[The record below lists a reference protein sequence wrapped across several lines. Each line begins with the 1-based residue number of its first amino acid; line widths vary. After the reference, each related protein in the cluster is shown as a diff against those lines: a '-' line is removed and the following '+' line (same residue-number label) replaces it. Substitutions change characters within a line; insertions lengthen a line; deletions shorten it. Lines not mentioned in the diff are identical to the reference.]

1 MMVNTHQY
9 FLKRLRRANNM
20 KNVDLLII
28 GGGSAGMA
36 AAIQAKKEGIDDI
49 LIVERDEHLGGILN
63 QCIHNGF
70 GLTEFK
76 EELTGPEYLSR
87 FVDQVEELK
96 IPYMVNSMVIDMTK
110 DKVVTISNKDKGV
123 LIYKARAIVMATGC
137 YERGA
142 GAIQIPGDRCAGI
155 ITAGTAQKYLN
166 IHGYLCGKRVVILG
180 SGDIGLIMARRLTL
194 EGAKVICVSE
204 IMPYS
209 NGLNRNIAQCLN
221 DYNIPLYLSRSVSK
235 VIGKDRLEKV
245 ILSAVDEKMQFIPG
259 TEMEIECDTLILS
272 VGLIPYISLLD
283 YIDCPTSSTKG
294 AKVNEHMETM
304 IEGIFSCGNCLHV
317 HDVVD
322 FVTDEGRLAG
332 HGAAQYLKGELA
344 RGKKILVTPKDG
356 ISYIVPQE
364 INQDNK
370 EDVTFKFRVR
380 KPVKDVNLIIE
391 SNGQLISKIFKPV
404 LIPSEMVMV
413 KLSKDKLIDIKE
425 EITMRLE
432 AR

>member
-1 MMVNTHQY
+1 MRTI
-9 FLKRLRRANNM
+9 
-20 KNVDLLII
+20 DLVII

-36 AAIQAKKEGIDDI
+36 AAIQARKDGIKDI
-49 LIVERDEHLGGILN
+49 LILEKDNALGGILN

-76 EELTGPEYLSR
+76 EELTGPEYLTR
-87 FVDQVEELK
+87 FANQVKELGIEYKLNAMVTDITPGKK
-96 IPYMVNSMVIDMTK
+96 ITYSSLEDGLVEIQAKSIVI
-110 DKVVTISNKDKGV
+110 
-123 LIYKARAIVMATGC
+123 ATGC

-166 IHGYLCGKRVVILG
+166 IHGYLCGKRIVILG

-221 DYNIPLYLSRSVSK
+221 DYDIPLYLSRSVSK
-235 VIGKDRLEKV
+235 VIGKDRVEKV

-272 VGLIPYISLLD
+272 VGLIPYVSLLS
-283 YIDCPTSSTKG
+283 YIGCPMSSTKG
-294 AKVNEHMETM
+294 AVVNEHMETM
-304 IEGIFSCGNCLHV
+304 IDGIFTCGNCLHV

-332 HGAAQYLKGELA
+332 HSAAMYLRNEMPTGEKL
-344 RGKKILVTPKDG
+344 GVKPGDG
-356 ISYIVPQE
+356 VGYVVPQF
-364 INQDNK
+364 INK
-370 EDVTFKFRVR
+370 ENKEEVTLKFRVK
-380 KPVKDVNLIIE
+380 KPIKDVYVVIE
-391 SNGQLISKIFKPV
+391 SNGEQIAKIVKPV
-404 LIPSEMVMV
+404 LIPSEMTMV
-413 KLSKDKLIDIKE
+413 KLPMDKIAGASNDIVV
-425 EITMRLE
+425 RLE
-432 AR
+432 KRI

>member
-1 MMVNTHQY
+1 MQTI
-9 FLKRLRRANNM
+9 
-20 KNVDLLII
+20 DLVII

-36 AAIQAKKEGIDDI
+36 AAIQAKKDGVDDI
-49 LIVERDEHLGGILN
+49 LILEKDGCLGGILN

-76 EELTGPEYLSR
+76 EELTGPEYLNR
-87 FVDQVEELK
+87 FANQVIELG
-96 IPYMVNSMVIDMTK
+96 IPYKLNSLVTAITP
-110 DKVVTISNKDKGV
+110 DKKVTYSSLEDGLVTIQAKS
-123 LIYKARAIVMATGC
+123 IIMATGC

-142 GAIQIPGDRCAGI
+142 GAIQLPGDRCAGI

-166 IHGYLCGKRVVILG
+166 IHGYMCGKKIVILG

-235 VIGKDRLEKV
+235 VIGKNRLEKV

-272 VGLIPYISLLD
+272 VGLIPYVSLLS
-283 YIDCPTSSTKG
+283 YIGCPMSSTKG
-294 AKVNEHMETM
+294 AVVNEHMETM
-304 IEGIFSCGNCLHV
+304 IDGIFTCGNCLHV

-322 FVTDEGRLAG
+322 FVTSEGRLAG
-332 HGAAQYLKGELA
+332 HGAALYLKNELPTGEEIKVIP
-344 RGKKILVTPKDG
+344 GDG
-356 ISYIVPQE
+356 IGYVLPQT
-364 INQDNK
+364 IKRSNK
-370 EDVTFKFRVR
+370 DDITLKFRVK
-380 KPVKDVNLIIE
+380 KPIQDVFVIIE
-391 SNGQLISKIFKPV
+391 NNGEQIAKVVKPV
-404 LIPSEMVMV
+404 LIPSEMTMISVSPT
-413 KLSKDKLIDIKE
+413 KLENVTSS
-425 EITMRLE
+425 ITVRLE
-432 AR
+432 KRV

>member
-1 MMVNTHQY
+1 METI
-9 FLKRLRRANNM
+9 
-20 KNVDLLII
+20 DLLII

-36 AAIQAKKEGIDDI
+36 AAIQAKKEGIDRLLI
-49 LIVERDEHLGGILN
+49 LEKNEVLGGILN

-87 FVDQVEELK
+87 FVQQVEELK
-96 IPYMVNSMVIDMTK
+96 IPYKLNTLVTDISL
-110 DKVVTISNKDKGV
+110 DKVVTFTNARDGITH
-123 LIYKARAIVMATGC
+123 LQARAIIMATGC

-166 IHGYLCGKRVVILG
+166 IHGYLCGKRIVILG

-209 NGLNRNIAQCLN
+209 NGLNRNIAQCLD
-221 DYNIPLYLSRSVSK
+221 DYHIPLYLSRSVSQ
-235 VIGKDRLEKV
+235 VIGKKRLEKV
-245 ILSAVDEKMQFIPG
+245 VLSAVDEKMKFIPG

-272 VGLIPYISLLD
+272 VGLIPYLSLLNNL
-283 YIDCPTSSTKG
+283 DCPISSTKG
-294 AKVNEHMETM
+294 PLVNEHLETK

-332 HGAAQYLKGELA
+332 HGAALYLKQLLPHETDFPVMAGE
-344 RGKKILVTPKDG
+344 G
-356 ISYIVPQE
+356 ISYVLPQS
-364 INQDNK
+364 IKSDNH
-370 EDVTFKFRVR
+370 EDVVLKFRVR
-380 KPVKDVNLIIE
+380 KPIQDIYIIVE
-391 SNGQLISKIFKPV
+391 NNGVLLSKTFKPV
-404 LIPSEMVMV
+404 LIPSEMAM
-413 KLSKDKLIDIKE
+413 IKIKKE
-425 EITMRLE
+425 QLTSLRGQVTVRLE
-432 AR
+432 KR

>member
-1 MMVNTHQY
+1 MRTI
-9 FLKRLRRANNM
+9 
-20 KNVDLLII
+20 DLLII

-49 LIVERDEHLGGILN
+49 LIVERDENLGGILN

-87 FVDQVEELK
+87 FVAQVEELK
-96 IPYMVNSMVIDMTK
+96 IPYMTNTMVINLTK
-110 DKVVTISNKDKGV
+110 EKVVTLSNKDKGV
-123 LIYKARAIVMATGC
+123 EEVQAKAIVMATGC

-166 IHGYLCGKRVVILG
+166 IHGYLCGKKVVILG

-283 YIDCPTSSTKG
+283 NIECPTSSTKG

-304 IEGIFSCGNCLHV
+304 IDGIFSCGNCLHV

-332 HGAAQYLKGELA
+332 HGAALYLKGKLQE
-344 RGKKILVTPKDG
+344 GEKILVTPKDG
-356 ISYIVPQE
+356 ISYVVPQE
-364 INQDNK
+364 INARNE

-380 KPVKDVNLIIE
+380 CPVKDVNLIIK
-391 SNGQLISKIFKPV
+391 SNGQQIAKIFKPV

-413 KLSKDKLIDIKE
+413 KLSKDKLSLIQGE
-425 EITMRLE
+425 VSLRLE

>member
-1 MMVNTHQY
+1 MRT
-9 FLKRLRRANNM
+9 
-20 KNVDLLII
+20 VDLLII

-87 FVDQVEELK
+87 FVKQVEELK
-96 IPYMVNSMVIDMTK
+96 IPYMLNSMVISLTK
-110 DKVVTISNKDKGV
+110 DKIVTISNKDEGV
-123 LIYKARAIVMATGC
+123 LEYKARAIIMATGC
-137 YERGA
+137 YERSA
-142 GAIQIPGDRCAGI
+142 GAIQIPGDRCSGI

-166 IHGYLCGKRVVILG
+166 IHGYLCGKRIIILG

-204 IMPYS
+204 LMPYS

-235 VIGKDRLEKV
+235 VIGKNRLEKV
-245 ILSAVDEKMQFIPG
+245 ILTAVDDKMQFIPG
-259 TEMEIECDTLILS
+259 TDMEIECDTLILS

-283 YIDCPTSSTKG
+283 YIDCPTSFTKG

-304 IEGIFSCGNCLHV
+304 IDGIFSCGNCLHV

-332 HGAAQYLKGELA
+332 HGAAMYLKDQLQKGDAINVL
-344 RGKKILVTPKDG
+344 PKDG
-356 ISYIVPQE
+356 IGYVVPQQ
-364 INQDNK
+364 IDRNNQ

-380 KPVKDVNLIIE
+380 RPVKDMNLIIE
-391 SNGQLISKIFKPV
+391 SNGQLIAKIFKPV

-413 KLSKDKLIDIKE
+413 KLSKDKLPLLGE
-425 EITMRLE
+425 EVSLRLE
-432 AR
+432 ER

>member
-1 MMVNTHQY
+1 MRTI
-9 FLKRLRRANNM
+9 
-20 KNVDLLII
+20 DLLII

-49 LIVERDEHLGGILN
+49 LIVEKDDNLGGILN

-87 FVDQVEELK
+87 FVEQVKELG
-96 IPYMVNSMVIDMTK
+96 IPYVTNTMVIDMTK
-110 DKVVTISNKDKGV
+110 DKLVTLSNKDHGV
-123 LIYKARAIVMATGC
+123 EIVKAKAIVMATGC

-166 IHGYLCGKRVVILG
+166 IHGYLCGKRIVILG

-221 DYNIPLYLSRSVSK
+221 DYYIPLYLSRSVSK

-245 ILSAVDEKMQFIPG
+245 VLSAVDEKMQFIPG

-272 VGLIPYISLLD
+272 VGLSPYISLLD

-332 HGAAQYLKGELA
+332 HGAAQYLKG
-344 RGKKILVTPKDG
+344 ILPSGETIMVTPKDG
-356 ISYIVPQE
+356 ISYVVPQQ
-364 INQDNK
+364 INKNNE

-380 KPVKDVNLIIE
+380 KPVKDVYLIIE
-391 SNGQLISKIFKPV
+391 SNGELVAKMIKPV

-413 KLSKDKLIDIKE
+413 KLSKDKLSLLKGE
-425 EITMRLE
+425 VTLRLE
-432 AR
+432 ER

>member
-1 MMVNTHQY
+1 MRTI
-9 FLKRLRRANNM
+9 
-20 KNVDLLII
+20 DLLII

-36 AAIQAKKEGIDDI
+36 AAIQAKKEGVDDI
-49 LIVERDEHLGGILN
+49 LIVEKDDHLGGILN

-87 FVDQVEELK
+87 FVQQVEELK
-96 IPYMVNSMVIDMTK
+96 IPYLLNSMVIDMTK
-110 DKVVTISNKDKGV
+110 DKIVTISIKGKV
-123 LIYKARAIVMATGC
+123 VEILKARSIIMATGC

-166 IHGYLCGKRVVILG
+166 IHGYLCGKRIVILG

-221 DYNIPLYLSRSVSK
+221 DYDIPLYLSRSVSK

-245 ILSAVDEKMQFIPG
+245 VLSAVDDKMQFIPG

-294 AKVNEHMETM
+294 AVVNEHMETK

-332 HGAAQYLKGELA
+332 HGAAQYLKGLA
-344 RGKKILVTPKDG
+344 PKGEEIKVLPKDG
-356 ISYIVPQE
+356 ISYVVPQT
-364 INQDNK
+364 INSLNN

-380 KPVKDVNLIIE
+380 KPVKDVYLIIE
-391 SNGQLISKIFKPV
+391 NNGQQIAKIMKPV

-413 KLSKDKLIDIKE
+413 KLSKDKLSNLKGDV
-425 EITMRLE
+425 TLRLE
-432 AR
+432 GR

>member
-1 MMVNTHQY
+1 MRNI
-9 FLKRLRRANNM
+9 
-20 KNVDLLII
+20 DLVII

-36 AAIQAKKEGIDDI
+36 AAIKAKQEGIDDI
-49 LIVERDEHLGGILN
+49 LIIEKDNNLGGILN

-87 FVDQVEELK
+87 FVKQVEDLH
-96 IPYMVNSMVIDMTK
+96 IPYLLNTMVIDMTE
-110 DKVVTISNKDKGV
+110 DKIVTISNKDGV
-123 LIYKARAIVMATGC
+123 EMIQAKAIIMATGC

-166 IHGYLCGKRVVILG
+166 IYGYMVGKKIVILG

-194 EGAKVICVSE
+194 EGAKVLCVSE

-221 DYNIPLYLSRSVSK
+221 DYDIPLYLSRSVSK
-235 VIGKDRLEKV
+235 VEAKDGRLYKV
-245 ILSAVDEKMQFIPG
+245 TLSSVDEKFNFIPG
-259 TEMEIECDTLILS
+259 TEKEIECDTLILS
-272 VGLIPYISLLD
+272 VGLIPYISLLN
-283 YIDCPTSSTKG
+283 YINCPLSSTKG
-294 AKVNEHMETM
+294 AKVNEYMETM
-304 IEGIFSCGNCLHV
+304 IDGIFTCGNCLHV

-332 HGAAQYLKGELA
+332 HGAALYLQNKLHKENDIN
-344 RGKKILVTPKDG
+344 ILPGNG
-356 ISYIVPQE
+356 ISYVVPQKINAE
-364 INQDNK
+364 IL
-370 EDVTFKFRVR
+370 EDITFKFRVK
-380 KPVKDVNLIIE
+380 KPVKDVSLIIR
-391 SNGQLISKIFKPV
+391 SGDNIITKMVKPV

-413 KLSKDKLIDIKE
+413 KVNKDKLKDIGS
-425 EITMRLE
+425 EITLE
-432 AR
+432 LEDR

>member
-1 MMVNTHQY
+1 M
-9 FLKRLRRANNM
+9 R
-20 KNVDLLII
+20 NVDLLVI

-36 AAIQAKKEGIDDI
+36 AAIQAKKEGIDNI
-49 LIVERDEHLGGILN
+49 LIVERDENLGGILN

-76 EELTGPEYLSR
+76 EELSGPEYLAR
-87 FVDQVEELK
+87 FVKQVEELG
-96 IPYMVNSMVIDMTK
+96 IPYMTNSMVIDMDRNK
-110 DKVVTISNKDKGV
+110 LVTISNKDEGV
-123 LIYKARAIVMATGC
+123 IKVQAKAIVMATGC

-204 IMPYS
+204 LMPYS

-245 ILSAVDEKMQFIPG
+245 ILSAVDDKMQFIPG

-272 VGLIPYISLLD
+272 VGLVPYISLLD

-304 IEGIFSCGNCLHV
+304 IEGIFSAGNCLHV

-332 HGAAQYLKGELA
+332 HGAAEYLKGELK
-344 RGKKILVTPKDG
+344 RGEKILVTPKDG
-356 ISYIVPQE
+356 ISYVVPQE
-364 INQDNK
+364 INKDNE

-413 KLSKDKLIDIKE
+413 KLAKDKLSQLDKE
-425 EITMRLE
+425 VSLRLE
-432 AR
+432 ER

>member
-1 MMVNTHQY
+1 
-9 FLKRLRRANNM
+9 M

-36 AAIQAKKEGIDDI
+36 AAIKAKQEGINDI
-49 LIVERDEHLGGILN
+49 LIVEKDANLGGILN

-76 EELTGPEYLSR
+76 EELSGPEYLAR

-96 IPYMVNSMVIDMTK
+96 IPYLLNTMVIDLTP
-110 DKVVTISNKDKGV
+110 DKIVTISNKENGV
-123 LIYKARAIVMATGC
+123 SQIKAKAIVMATGC

-166 IHGYLCGKRVVILG
+166 IYGYMVGKKVVILG

-194 EGAKVICVSE
+194 EGAKVLCVSE

-235 VIGKDRLEKV
+235 VVGKNGRLSKV

-259 TEMEIECDTLILS
+259 TEMEFDCDTLILS
-272 VGLIPYISLLD
+272 VGLIPYISLLN
-283 YIDCPTSSTKG
+283 YINCPISSTKG
-294 AKVNEHMETM
+294 AKVNEYMETM
-304 IEGIFSCGNCLHV
+304 IDGIFTCGNCLHV

-332 HGAAQYLKGELA
+332 HGAALYLKGEL
-344 RGKKILVTPKDG
+344 PKGNDIKVNPGEG
-356 ISYIVPQE
+356 IGYVIPQT
-364 INQDNK
+364 IDSQTK
-370 EDVTFKFRVR
+370 EDITFKFRVR

-391 SNGQLISKIFKPV
+391 SNNKVISKIVKPV

-413 KLSKDKLIDIKE
+413 KFANSKLEEVDG
-425 EITMRLE
+425 EITLRLE

>member
-1 MMVNTHQY
+1 MRT
-9 FLKRLRRANNM
+9 
-20 KNVDLLII
+20 VDLLII

-87 FVDQVEELK
+87 FVKQVEELK
-96 IPYMVNSMVIDMTK
+96 IPYMLNSMVISLTK
-110 DKVVTISNKDKGV
+110 DKIVTISNKEEGV
-123 LIYKARAIVMATGC
+123 LEYKARAIIMATGC
-137 YERGA
+137 YERSA
-142 GAIQIPGDRCAGI
+142 GAIQIPGDRCSGI

-166 IHGYLCGKRVVILG
+166 IHGYLCGKRIVILG

-204 IMPYS
+204 LMPYS

-235 VIGKDRLEKV
+235 VIGKNRLEKV
-245 ILSAVDEKMQFIPG
+245 ILTAVDDKMQFIPG
-259 TEMEIECDTLILS
+259 TDMEIECDTLILS

-304 IEGIFSCGNCLHV
+304 IDGIFSCGNCLHV

-332 HGAAQYLKGELA
+332 HGAAMYLKDQLQKGEAINVL
-344 RGKKILVTPKDG
+344 PKDG
-356 ISYIVPQE
+356 IGYVVPQQ
-364 INQDNK
+364 IDRNNQ

-380 KPVKDVNLIIE
+380 RPVKDMNLIIE
-391 SNGQLISKIFKPV
+391 SNGQLIAKIFKPV

-413 KLSKDKLIDIKE
+413 KLSKDKLPLLGE
-425 EITMRLE
+425 EVSLRLE
-432 AR
+432 ER